1 MICMLGGMM
10 LAGLS
15 ACSGDDDATDVPDDG
30 VKVRRLT
37 ITQTEEATAR
47 TLVGHASQRASA
59 ETDTGADATLG
70 SVAHYFTR
78 ATLVE
83 DNGLTASWTAGNG
96 LTYCILN
103 RINDTYDSETGFHV
117 YKPISGPLEAAS
129 TAVSSQFTGDVE
141 CNKGDYL
148 AVVYPA
154 TKFTRNDSYTIRLTE
169 QDGTLEGLA
178 TNYHYVYGMAHV
190 TSVTKTTAN
199 ATMGKMKSLLTVCKF
214 SFVEKGTKEDI
225 PIPIK
230 KLTISYGGGGSDEGK
245 YPQSAT
251 VAIGVNTA
259 QADVHAS
266 GVAGD
271 GPLLVDCS
279 NAFSSP
285 SLGLEAVYVALL
297 PTAAQ
302 CAFNFTVTNANGTYT
317 GTANATLNEGEYV
330 VATGLKLTKQQATKE

>member
-154 TKFTRNDSYTIRLTE
+154 TEFTRNDSYTIRLTG
-169 QDGTLEGLA
+169 QDGTLSTLA
-178 TNYHYVYGMAHV
+178 TNYHYVFGKATV
-190 TSVTKTTAN
+190 TEVTETTAN

-214 SFVEKGTKEDI
+214 SFKDKSTKAVI
-225 PIPIK
+225 PIST
-230 KLTISYGGGGSDEGK
+230 LEISYSTGDSNNGK

-317 GTANATLNEGEYV
+317 GKANATLNEGEYV